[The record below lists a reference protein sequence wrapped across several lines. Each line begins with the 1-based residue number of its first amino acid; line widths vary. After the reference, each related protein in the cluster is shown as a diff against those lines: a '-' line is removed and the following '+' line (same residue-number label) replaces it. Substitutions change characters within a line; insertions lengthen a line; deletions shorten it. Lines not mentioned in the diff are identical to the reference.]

1 MTLRPRSCAL
11 AAALTLSLFVSTGH
25 AHTFEASRTAL
36 VAIEAE
42 HVDVLVLYELGN
54 SSESATVDALAD
66 ANRDGRV
73 AGVWEELALAQA
85 LLPRALTGL
94 SVLVDGA
101 APTLHVV
108 RAEFE
113 PGARSGGPSVWQAA
127 VLLRAALP
135 GEVAEGC
142 LDVALALA
150 RGSDAVHVHAEVAPS
165 WQVAKSSATPP
176 DAEGRA
182 WSAELRGGG
191 GARWCVARSGPEE
204 GHAAP

>member
-1 MTLRPRSCAL
+1 M
-11 AAALTLSLFVSTGH
+11 
-25 AHTFEASRTAL
+25 
-36 VAIEAE
+36 AIEAE

-94 SVLVDGA
+94 SVTST
-101 APTLHVV
+101 APRRRLHVV

-113 PGARSGGPSVWQAA
+113 PGARSGGPSVWRGRGARA
-127 VLLRAALP
+127 VRAPLP

-150 RGSDAVHVHAEVAPS
+150 RGSDAVRSTPRWRRAGRWPRARP
-165 WQVAKSSATPP
+165 PP
-176 DAEGRA
+176 DAEGRVQ
-182 WSAELRGGG
+182 SAELRGGAT
-191 GARWCVARSGPEE
+191 ARWCVARSGAEE